1 MALVQTEDTR
11 LVRDTENRALL
22 TTDASE
28 LRRHRHQRHKHTQLT
43 ERQHQ
48 AEERFAAINNR
59 LERCESLL
67 YELAQHLSTL
77 VSREPRISTDPTD

>member
-28 LRRHRHQRHKHTQLT
+28 LRRHRHQRSKFKQVS
-43 ERQHQ
+43 HQ
-48 AEERFAAINNR
+48 QQQADERFAAINHR

-67 YELAQHLSTL
+67 YELSQHLSAL
-77 VSREPRISTDPTD
+77 VSREPRVPTKQD

>member
-22 TTDASE
+22 TTDAIE
-28 LRRHRHQRHKHTQLT
+28 LQRHRHQRSKHAQFIN
-43 ERQHQ
+43 RQQQ
-48 AEERFAAINNR
+48 AADKFDAINNR

-67 YELAQHLSTL
+67 QELSQHLSAL
-77 VSREPRISTDPTD
+77 VSRNLHVPTKQD